1 MSTLQDLRGTDAY
14 SSIIPSG
21 NLLELDKR
29 AGASWVPEQ
38 GEMQGR
44 TSSPTLIPLFR
55 PQRSSYLMMSE
66 QSPVTR
72 APLPTP
78 EYNSPLPL
86 GNHNA
91 RKEWKGYC
99 PIPPR
104 GAQCQRGVPW
114 PTWACAWSRDGL
126 SKGESLKKL
135 GWREDPPAQISQ
147 KTATLSS
154 LFKKK
159 LSHGQQTTLSTNQ
172 PLRKD

>member
-1 MSTLQDLRGTDAY
+1 
-14 SSIIPSG
+14 
-21 NLLELDKR
+21 
-29 AGASWVPEQ
+29 
-38 GEMQGR
+38 MQGR

-55 PQRSSYLMMSE
+55 PQRSSYPLMSE
-66 QSPVTR
+66 QSSVTR
-72 APLPTP
+72 APLLTP

-91 RKEWKGYC
+91 RKKWKGYC

-114 PTWACAWSRDGL
+114 PTWAWEWSRDRL

-135 GWREDPPAQISQ
+135 GWREDPPAQISR

-154 LFKKK
+154 LFKKTK
-159 LSHGQQTTLSTNQ
+159 SRPANNSVNQ
-172 PLRKD
+172 PATQKGLADGQLGRKDPQTPAGQVGIRHHQGPARKWPSPFPRP